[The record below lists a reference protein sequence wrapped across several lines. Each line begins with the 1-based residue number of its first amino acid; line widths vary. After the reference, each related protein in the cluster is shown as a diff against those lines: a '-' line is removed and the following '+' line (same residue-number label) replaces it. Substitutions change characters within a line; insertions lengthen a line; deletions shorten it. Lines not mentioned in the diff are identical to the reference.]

1 MLISRLCFI
10 ITIKTLT
17 VDLFAGEAFRL
28 NLKRPLAVFDL
39 ETTGVDFIRDR
50 IVEISVIRIDPDH
63 SRRQVTMRINPT
75 IPIPIEAS
83 QVHGIYDEDVAM
95 SPTFRDVAQ
104 ELFDL
109 LDPCDLAGFNSNR
122 FDIPLLLE
130 EFIRAGLWMDIES
143 RSLVDVHRI
152 YTLMEKRDLTAAYK
166 YYCNKEIQNAH
177 SAAADTEA
185 TLEVLLA
192 QLQKYET
199 LKNDMRFLHD
209 FSNEE
214 RFLDSGRRFI
224 YQSGKPA
231 FNFGKHKGKS
241 VEAVLKEE
249 PSYYNWMLN
258 GDFPEHT
265 KQKLREIRAALSKAN
280 NKPVA

>member
-1 MLISRLCFI
+1 M
-10 ITIKTLT
+10 
-17 VDLFAGEAFRL
+17 DLFL
-28 NLKRPLAVFDL
+28 NEKFQLHLKRPLAIFDL
-39 ETTGVDFIRDR
+39 EATGIDFVKDR
-50 IVEISVIRIDPDH
+50 IVEISIIRIDIDN
-63 SRRQVTMRINPT
+63 SRKQYTMRVNPT

-83 QVHGIYDEDVAM
+83 QIHGIYDEDVAL
-95 SPTFRDVAQ
+95 SPKFPEVAK

-130 EFIRAGLWMDIES
+130 EFIRAGFWMDIET
-143 RSLVDVHRI
+143 RNLIDIHRI
-152 YTLMEKRDLTAAYK
+152 YTLMEKRDLTTAYK
-166 YYCNKEIQNAH
+166 FFCGKDLTNAH

-185 TLEVLLA
+185 TMEVLFA
-192 QLQKYET
+192 QLQKYPD

-209 FSNEE
+209 FSNDE
-214 RFLDSGRRFI
+214 RYLDSGRRFI
-224 YQSGKPA
+224 YQNGKPSY
-231 FNFGKHKGKS
+231 NFGKHKGKT

-265 KQKLREIRAALSKAN
+265 KQKLREIKAALHKAVG
-280 NKPVA
+280 K

>member
-1 MLISRLCFI
+1 M
-10 ITIKTLT
+10 
-17 VDLFAGEAFRL
+17 DLFSNDKFKL

-39 ETTGVDFIRDR
+39 ETTGIDFIRDR
-50 IVEISVIRIDPDH
+50 IVEISIIRIDVDNT
-63 SRRQVTMRINPT
+63 RTRYTMRINPT

-83 QVHGIYDEDVAM
+83 QIHGIYDEDVAL
-95 SPTFRDVAQ
+95 SPKFADVAK
-104 ELFDL
+104 ELFDI

-122 FDIPLLLE
+122 FDIPLILE
-130 EFIRAGLWMDIES
+130 EFIRVGYWMDIET
-143 RSLVDVHRI
+143 RNLIDVHRI

-166 YYCNKEIQNAH
+166 FYCDKEIVNAH

-185 TLEVLLA
+185 TMEVLFA
-192 QLQKYET
+192 QLQRYED

-224 YQSGKPA
+224 YQNGKPT
-231 FNFGKHKGKS
+231 FNFGKHKGKT

-265 KQKLREIRAALSKAN
+265 KQKLREIKGALSKAAG
-280 NKPVA
+280 K

>member
-1 MLISRLCFI
+1 M
-10 ITIKTLT
+10 
-17 VDLFAGEAFRL
+17 DLFANDQFKL

-39 ETTGVDFIRDR
+39 ETTGVDFIKDR
-50 IVEISVIRIDPDH
+50 IIEISIIRIDIDN
-63 SRRQVTMRINPT
+63 SRTQHTMRINPT
-75 IPIPIEAS
+75 IPIPIESS
-83 QVHGIYDEDVAM
+83 QIHGIYDEDVAL
-95 SPTFRDVAQ
+95 SPKFSEVAK

-130 EFIRAGLWMDIES
+130 EFIRVGLWMDIES
-143 RSLVDVHRI
+143 RNLIDVHRI
-152 YTLMEKRDLTAAYK
+152 YTLMEKRDLTTAYK
-166 YYCNKEIQNAH
+166 FYCGKEIVNAH

-185 TLEVLLA
+185 TAEVLFA

-224 YQSGKPA
+224 YQNGKPS

-241 VEAVLKEE
+241 IEAVLKEE

-265 KQKLREIRAALSKAN
+265 KQKLREIKNSLGKTSGK
-280 NKPVA
+280 

>member
-1 MLISRLCFI
+1 
-10 ITIKTLT
+10 
-17 VDLFAGEAFRL
+17 VDLFANTDFRL

-39 ETTGVDFIRDR
+39 ETTGIDFIKDR
-50 IVEISVIRIDPDH
+50 IVEISIIRIEVDGTQAQH
-63 SRRQVTMRINPT
+63 TMRINPT
-75 IPIPIEAS
+75 IPIPIESS
-83 QVHGIYDEDVAM
+83 QIHGIYDEDVAM
-95 SPTFRDVAQ
+95 SPKFTEVAG

-130 EFIRAGLWMDIES
+130 EFIRAGYWMDIET
-143 RSLVDVHRI
+143 RNLIDIHRL

-166 YYCNKEIQNAH
+166 FYCGKEIVNAH
-177 SAAADTEA
+177 SAAADTTA
-185 TLEVLLA
+185 TMEVLLA
-192 QLQKYET
+192 QLQRYEE

-209 FSNEE
+209 FSNDE
-214 RFLDSGRRFI
+214 RYLDSGRRFI
-224 YQSGKPA
+224 YQNGKPS
-231 FNFGKHKGKS
+231 FHFGKHKGKS

-265 KQKLREIRAALSKAN
+265 KQKLREIKSAINKAASK
-280 NKPVA
+280 